1 VVQLQYRSEI
11 SFTESFRVAMPWTSV
26 QSGERCE
33 RWGKSGGKG
42 PTNNGLWRLMD
53 TQGRYIYVCVGKG
66 GRLAGDLLIYI
77 SRSPSDVARKK
88 EAAQQ
93 ATGTGNK

>member
-1 VVQLQYRSEI
+1 MVQLQYRSEI

-53 TQGRYIYVCVGKG
+53 TQGRYICMRRQRWAAGWGSFNLYQPFPFGRGKEKG
-66 GRLAGDLLIYI
+66 SSSASHRN
-77 SRSPSDVARKK
+77 R
-88 EAAQQ
+88 Q
-93 ATGTGNK
+93 